1 MYNFTYPALGVDA
14 EPHFEAALE
23 RRHARYLLQPE
34 RFELER
40 VDGDGRVADQPKLRL
55 TDRQVVHGVLVA

>member
-1 MYNFTYPALGVDA
+1 MYKFTHPALGVDA

-23 RRHARYLLQPE
+23 WRHVRYLLQPE
-34 RFELER
+34 RLEFKR
-40 VDGDGRVADQPKLRL
+40 VDGDSRVADQPELRL